1 MTSLNDLNFD
11 PWVLCHSLSRS
22 ASKENAFEPRT
33 NRICSTHQLLSHNE
47 FNRCVARYD
56 GNKSVRSFSCWDQ
69 LLTMAFAQLTY
80 RESLRDIEVCLRAQR
95 GKLYHSGLAGPIK
108 RSTLADANETRDWR
122 IYADFA
128 QSLIQTARPLYSDT
142 ELEIDL
148 DATLYA
154 LDSTTIDLCL
164 SLFPWAQFRR
174 AKAAI
179 KLHTL
184 MEIQSSI
191 PVFIAITSGRVHDIN
206 VLDAITPEPGS
217 FMVMDRGYVDFARLY
232 RIQLALAFFV
242 IRSKDNLQYS
252 RRYSRAHDRT
262 TGVRSDQTIRLT
274 GPKSSLFYPAE
285 LRRVSYHALDID
297 RRFVFLTNNFS
308 VSPQTIAAL
317 YKYRWRIE
325 LFFKWIKQHLRI
337 KKFYG
342 TSINSVKIQVWT
354 AISVYVLVAIIKKEL
369 GLKQDIYTILQVLSL
384 TLFEKTPIL
393 SLFDSYDESFQRTDS
408 TNQLSLWEI

>member
-1 MTSLNDLNFD
+1 MHLNQG
-11 PWVLCHSLSRS
+11 
-22 ASKENAFEPRT
+22 RT
-33 NRICSTHQLLSHNE
+33 VFAQLISFLSHNE

-108 RSTLADANETRDWR
+108 RSTLADANENRDWR

-128 QSLIQTARPLYSDT
+128 QSLIQTARPLYADA

-191 PVFIAITSGRVHDIN
+191 PVFIAITPGSVHDIN

-242 IRSKDNLQYS
+242 IRSKDNLQYI

-262 TGVRSDQTIRLT
+262 TGVRSDQTILLT

-342 TSINSVKIQVWT
+342 TSVNSVKIQVWT

-393 SLFDSYDESFQRTDS
+393 SLFDSYDEPFQRTDS
-408 TNQLSLWEI
+408 TNQLNLWEI